1 MKKYL
6 AYTFLVIGLFLLCLS
21 TSLLFK
27 NTLGLEGD
35 YLSAFST
42 TVAALVAILLF
53 NDWRD
58 EQEYQTKKEFIFK
71 VRHIYDELHDLN
83 FNHIDARAGLI
94 YKLKNNLYDSEFH
107 LECFNS
113 FSIFKMKMDFLITKI
128 LITLEEYEV
137 VSNQKEFIEE
147 LDKALVLRQK
157 SIHEAY
163 QCIVNDIK
171 VKDINTEDVY
181 KNFEEFN
188 NVINIII
195 GEIYQEIISELI
207 KQLRPFRK
215 IYK

>member
-1 MKKYL
+1 MKK
-6 AYTFLVIGLFLLCLS
+6 FLVYTLLLVGLFLLCLS

-27 NTLGLEGD
+27 KTLGLEGD

-42 TVAALVAILLF
+42 TIAALVAVLLF

-113 FSIFKMKMDFLITKI
+113 FSIFKMKIDFLITKI

-147 LDKALVLRQK
+147 LDKTLVLKQK

-163 QCIVNDIK
+163 QGILNDIK
-171 VKDINTEDVY
+171 DKNINSKDVCQ
-181 KNFEEFN
+181 KFEEFN
-188 NVINIII
+188 NVVNIII

-215 IYK
+215 IHN